1 MAQRALPNPYADYDK
16 SLATGY
22 FDAAG
27 RVSGAAVTG
36 LGEGGSGWRLSLC
49 PGRPPSPSSARPR
62 ARRWLRGEAPQAGGC
77 PGGVPRVGFLKQQ
90 QKISG
95 LSGLFLKQNKRFRG
109 DLGDCVLYRGAVW
122 QGVAAGEGMWCRG
135 PHVPVVR

>member
-36 LGEGGSGWRLSLC
+36 LGEGGE
-49 PGRPPSPSSARPR
+49 RP
-62 ARRWLRGEAPQAGGC
+62 
-77 PGGVPRVGFLKQQ
+77 
-90 QKISG
+90 
-95 LSGLFLKQNKRFRG
+95 
-109 DLGDCVLYRGAVW
+109 
-122 QGVAAGEGMWCRG
+122 GVAALSR
-135 PHVPVVR
+135 PPARRVPPSAAPRPAVAAGRSPSGWGVPWGGSQGGLS

>member
-36 LGEGGSGWRLSLC
+36 LGEGGSGWGLPLC
-49 PGRPPSPSSARPR
+49 PGRPPSPSQ
-62 ARRWLRGEAPQAGGC
+62 RGPAPGGGC
-77 PGGVPRVGFLKQQ
+77 GGGCGEKPLRLGGALGGLPGWAFLSNSRKR
-90 QKISG
+90 SG
-95 LSGLFLKQNKRFRG
+95 LSGLF
-109 DLGDCVLYRGAVW
+109 
-122 QGVAAGEGMWCRG
+122 
-135 PHVPVVR
+135 

>member
-27 RVSGAAVTG
+27 RVSGDAVTG
-36 LGEGGSGWRLSLC
+36 LGEGGSGRGLSLC
-49 PGRPPSPSSARPR
+49 PGRPPSPSSARRR
-62 ARRWLRGEAPQAGGC
+62 ARRGLRGEAPQAGGC
-77 PGGVPRVGFLKQQ
+77 PGGIPGWALLSNSKKR
-90 QKISG
+90 SG
-95 LSGLFLKQNKRFRG
+95 LSGLFLKQNKRFWG

-122 QGVAAGEGMWCRG
+122 
-135 PHVPVVR
+135 

>member
-36 LGEGGSGWRLSLC
+36 LGEGGSGRGLPLC
-49 PGRPPSPSSARPR
+49 PGRPPAESLPARPR

-77 PGGVPRVGFLKQQ
+77 PGGAPRVGFLKQQ
-90 QKISG
+90 QKKKWAFWS
-95 LSGLFLKQNKRFRG
+95 FLKQNKRFLG
-109 DLGDCVLYRGAVW
+109 DLGDCFVPRGCL
-122 QGVAAGEGMWCRG
+122 AGGG
-135 PHVPVVR
+135 SG